1 MLGNNRAEDRVLA
14 DTEKVSTRDGN
25 VSAEAREP
33 GIGSPMV
40 AAADI
45 RWRAAEPLPA
55 SLLRRSAE
63 FDELSFTTTDEVPPL
78 TGLVGQE
85 RAIEA
90 VEFGIAIQR
99 PGFNVFAFG
108 PSGSGKRS
116 LVQELLE
123 KRAAT
128 QPVPPDWCY
137 VNNFADPRHPRCLK
151 LPTGR
156 AVPLRDAMK
165 RLVTE
170 LRAALPAAFER
181 EDYRSRREVIDQQFK
196 HRQEEAFGALERKAE
211 SKNIGLLR
219 TPMGLALA
227 PVKNGEVVPPDVFK
241 RMTQEDRER
250 IGGDIAQLQT
260 ELEGIIRQIPT
271 WEREHRDEVRK
282 LNRDTTA
289 GVVSDLLAEVR
300 RAFADL
306 PDVSAHLD
314 AVQHDILEHAD
325 DFIAS
330 ERPEGQP
337 NVPPEIADDG
347 ASFRRYQVNVVVDN
361 SQSKGAPIVW
371 EDQPTHQNLIG
382 RLEHIARFGALV
394 TDFNLI
400 VPGAL
405 HKANGG
411 YLVLDARRLLTASFG
426 WETLKQSLRA
436 GQIRIVS
443 LEQMLS
449 LASTVS
455 LEPEPIPLDVK
466 VVLIGP
472 PLIYYILADADPDFL
487 DLFKVAAEFEDRLDR
502 SAETMGLYARLI
514 ATAARRNKLRP
525 LDREAVVHVINE
537 AVRIGGD
544 GDKVTTQIATLA
556 DLMQEADHIAGTVG
570 KSVIGAADIDAAI
583 TARRRRADRLYWRFQ
598 EEIARQTVRIETDG
612 ERIGQVNGLSVFA
625 LGGTMFGH
633 PTRITAQV
641 RFGRGELI
649 DIEREVALGGPIHS
663 KGVLILSGFLGGRFG
678 RNGPL
683 SLTASLVFEQSYG
696 MVEGDSASAAELF
709 ALMSAL
715 SETPIRQSFAVTGS
729 VDQLGRIQAIGG
741 VNEKIESFFDVCRGR
756 GLTGRQGAIIPATN
770 VRHLMLRPDIVA
782 AVAAG
787 QFRVVAIETVDQGL
801 ELLTGLPAG
810 EADIAGQYPEGTM
823 NRRVASRLA
832 ALGRQARPSERR
844 LRDVRRR
851 GEDERDRV

>member
-1 MLGNNRAEDRVLA
+1 MTDV
-14 DTEKVSTRDGN
+14 EKIAAPIDVKEVRSVT
-25 VSAEAREP
+25 P
-33 GIGSPMV
+33 G
-40 AAADI
+40 AQTDI
-45 RWRAAEPLPA
+45 DAGIAWRPAEPLPV
-55 SLLRRSAE
+55 SLLRRSAV
-63 FDELSFTTTDEVPPL
+63 FDQLSFTTTDEVPPL
-78 TGLVGQE
+78 SGLVGQE
-85 RAIEA
+85 RAVEA
-90 VEFGIAIQR
+90 VEFGIAMER

-123 KRAAT
+123 RRAAS
-128 QPVPPDWCY
+128 QPAPPDWCY
-137 VNNFADPRHPRCLK
+137 VNNFADLRRPRCLK

-156 AVPLRDAMK
+156 AVPLRNAMK
-165 RLVTE
+165 RLVAE

-196 HRQEEAFGALERKAE
+196 HSQEEAFGALEHKAE
-211 SKNIGLLR
+211 AKGIGLLR

-227 PVKNGEVVPPDVFK
+227 PVQNGEVVPPDAFK
-241 RMTQEDRER
+241 RMPEEDRQR
-250 IGGDIAQLQT
+250 IGNDIAALQS

-271 WEREHRDEVRK
+271 WEREHRDAVRK

-289 GVVSDLLAEVR
+289 NVVSGLLAEVR

-306 PDVSAHLD
+306 PAVATHLD
-314 AVQHDILEHAD
+314 AVHQDILEHAD
-325 DFIAS
+325 DFIVS

-337 NVPPEIADDG
+337 NVPQETVDDG
-347 ASFRRYQVNVVVDN
+347 ASFRRYQVNVVIDN

-382 RLEHIARFGALV
+382 RLEHIARFGTLV

-411 YLVLDARRLLTASFG
+411 YLVLDARRLLTATFG
-426 WETLKQSLRA
+426 WETLKQALRA

-449 LASTVS
+449 LGSTVS

-502 SAETMGLYARLI
+502 SADTMNLYARLI
-514 ATAARRNKLRP
+514 AAAAHRHKLRP
-525 LDREAVVHVINE
+525 LDREAVVHVIDE
-537 AVRIGGD
+537 AVRISGD

-556 DLMQEADHIAGTVG
+556 DLMQEADHLAGVAGRTL
-570 KSVIGAADIDAAI
+570 IGAAEIDAAMA
-583 TARRRRADRLYWRFQ
+583 ARRRRADRLYWRFQ

-612 ERIGQVNGLSVFA
+612 DRVGQVNGLSVFS
-625 LGGTMFGH
+625 LGGNMFGH

-715 SETPIRQSFAVTGS
+715 SETPIRQCFAVTGS

-741 VNEKIESFFDVCRGR
+741 VNEKIESFFDVCRAR
-756 GLTGRQGAIIPATN
+756 GLTGHQGAIIPATN

-782 AVAAG
+782 AVGAG

-801 ELLTGLPAG
+801 GLLTGLPAG
-810 EADIAGQYPEGTM
+810 EMDISGQYPEGSV

-832 ALGRQARPSERR
+832 ALARQARPPERR
-844 LRDVRRR
+844 SHKVRRR
-851 GEDERDRV
+851 GEDDRERI

>member
-1 MLGNNRAEDRVLA
+1 MANSEGVVAGGVPTTLE
-14 DTEKVSTRDGN
+14 TKSESPPI
-25 VSAEAREP
+25 SA
-33 GIGSPMV
+33 GTDSP
-40 AAADI
+40 
-45 RWRAAEPLPA
+45 WRAGEALPVP
-55 SLLRRSAE
+55 LLRRPAV
-63 FDELSFTTTDEVPPL
+63 FDDLSFSTTDEVTPL
-78 TGLVGQE
+78 PGLVGQE
-85 RAIEA
+85 RAVEA
-90 VEFGIAIQR
+90 VEFGIAIRR

-116 LVQELLE
+116 LVQQLLE
-123 KRAAT
+123 RRAADEPT
-128 QPVPPDWCY
+128 PPDWCY
-137 VNNFADPRHPRCLK
+137 VNNFADPRRPHRLE

-156 AVPLRDAMK
+156 AVSLRDAMK
-165 RLVTE
+165 RLVLE

-181 EDYRSRREVIDQQFK
+181 DDYRQRREVVDQQFK
-196 HRQEEAFGALERKAE
+196 HRQEEAFGALEHKAE
-211 SKNIGLLR
+211 AKNVGLLR

-227 PVKNGEVVPPDVFK
+227 PIQNGEVVPPDVFK

-250 IGGDIAQLQT
+250 IGNDLATLQA
-260 ELEGIIRQIPT
+260 ELEAVIRQIPT

-282 LNRDTTA
+282 LNRDTTSS
-289 GVVSDLLAEVR
+289 VVSELLAEIR
-300 RAFADL
+300 RNFADL
-306 PDVSAHLD
+306 PAVSEYID
-314 AVQHDILEHAD
+314 AVQHDILEHSD

-330 ERPEGQP
+330 ERPEGRLGM
-337 NVPPEIADDG
+337 PPEIADDG

-361 SQSKGAPIVW
+361 SQVKGAPIVW
-371 EDQPTHQNLIG
+371 EDQPTHQNLVG
-382 RLEHIARFGALV
+382 RLEHMARFGALV

-411 YLVLDARRLLTASFG
+411 YLVLDARRLLMASFG
-426 WETLKQSLRA
+426 WEALKQSLRA
-436 GQIRIVS
+436 GEIRIVS

-455 LEPEPIPLDVK
+455 LEPEPIRLQVK

-472 PLIYYILADADPDFL
+472 PFIYYVLADADPDFL

-502 SAETMGLYARLI
+502 SPETMKLYARLV
-514 ATAARRNKLRP
+514 ATAAKRNNLRP
-525 LDREAVVHVINE
+525 LERGAVARVVEE

-544 GDKVTTQIATLA
+544 GDKVTAQIATLS
-556 DLMQEADHIAGTVG
+556 DLMQEADHLADAGHR
-570 KSVIGAADIDAAI
+570 SVIGAADIDAAAA
-583 TARRRRADRLYWRFQ
+583 ARRRRADRLYWRFQ
-598 EEIARQTVRIETDG
+598 EEIGRQTIRIETDG
-612 ERIGQVNGLSVFA
+612 ERVGQVNGLSVYG
-625 LGGTMFGH
+625 LGGMTFGH

-641 RFGRGELI
+641 RLGRGELI

-678 RNGPL
+678 RNAPL

-715 SETPIRQSFAVTGS
+715 SDTPIRQSFAVTGS

-741 VNEKIESFFDVCRGR
+741 VNEKIEGYFDVCKGR
-756 GLTGRQGAIIPATN
+756 GLTGRQGVIIPAAN

-782 AVAAG
+782 AVEG
-787 QFRVVAIETVDQGL
+787 GKFRVFAIETVDQGL

-810 EADIAGQYPEGTM
+810 ELDIAGQYPDGTV
-823 NRRVASRLA
+823 NRRVAFRLA
-832 ALGRQARPSERR
+832 TLARHARPRERR
-844 LRDVRRR
+844 PRKPLRRF
-851 GEDERDRV
+851 EDERDGI